1 MEIGQQNE
9 WIKYSKEDSLLLEK
23 AFQGTRKTSSS
34 KKKEVKIDDAR
45 FVDINDKVT
54 MYQRRYDDPD
64 KKRAVKREEED
75 NNNNKKKATAK
86 KRKGKQLSESDEEDA
101 TSKKSKATNNNTNN
115 TNNTT
120 TSNNNN
126 NNNTA
131 TTTTSTE
138 NWEVQPW
145 MPPADVMAQHA
156 KEAELY
162 QKYMTN
168 PDVRAKCNTL
178 INGPD
183 ATGG

>member
-9 WIKYSKEDSLLLEK
+9 WIKYSKEYSLQQEK

-45 FVDINDKVT
+45 YVDINDKVT

-75 NNNNKKKATAK
+75 NSNNNNKKKKAIAK
-86 KRKGKQLSESDEEDA
+86 KRKGKQSSESDEEDS
-101 TSKKSKATNNNTNN
+101 TSKKSKATNNNT
-115 TNNTT
+115 TT
-120 TSNNNN
+120 NNNN
-126 NNNTA
+126 NNNNSTA
-131 TTTTSTE
+131 SSE

-145 MPPADVMAQHA
+145 MPPADVMAHHA

-162 QKYMTN
+162 QRYMTN

-178 INGPD
+178 VNGPN